1 MAIVNKRNAVLG
13 WAVWK
18 IGKRA
23 IKRKTKAVVPH
34 VASDGGGAARP
45 VLLAALA
52 ALGGVLL
59 FWRYKSG
66 SDGNGGSDEPVAG

>member
-23 IKRKTKAVVPH
+23 IKRKTKAAVPG
-34 VASDGGGAARP
+34 VASERGGAAKP
-45 VLLAALA
+45 ALLAALA
-52 ALGGVLL
+52 ALGGAVL
-59 FWRYKSG
+59 FWRRKSG
-66 SDGNGGSDEPVAG
+66 GDEPGADEFGGE